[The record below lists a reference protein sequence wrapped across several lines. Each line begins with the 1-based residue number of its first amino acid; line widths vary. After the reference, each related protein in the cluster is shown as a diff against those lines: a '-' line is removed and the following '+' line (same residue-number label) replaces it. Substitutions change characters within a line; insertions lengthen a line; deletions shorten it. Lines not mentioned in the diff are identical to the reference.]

1 VSTTTQRGATVRLIL
16 LFATVGLLPSAFS
29 IPVVMLFV
37 GGVDALADPRIAV
50 GMLGI
55 SAMQL
60 IPCTLAGVAA
70 AFISSRVRLD
80 MWWIGASGA
89 LGFLTSTAF
98 LFVTPLY
105 ASFFQ
110 DRPITV
116 LVTGILGATGT
127 SLAAAFG
134 RKLRRLPRSPDR

>member
-1 VSTTTQRGATVRLIL
+1 V
-16 LFATVGLLPSAFS
+16 FS

-37 GGVDALADPRIAV
+37 GGVGALADYRIAV
-50 GMLGI
+50 GMFGI
-55 SAMQL
+55 GAMQL
-60 IPCTLAGVAA
+60 IPCTLAGGAA
-70 AFISSRVRLD
+70 AAVSSRVRSD
-80 MWWIGASGA
+80 IWWIGASGA
-89 LGFLTSTAF
+89 FGFLTSTAF

-105 ASFFQ
+105 TSFFQ

-134 RKLRRLPRSPDR
+134 GKLRLLPQSTDR